1 MKKKQK
7 KIWKYSEALITTLLV
22 SLEKI
27 WQDKSNDIKK
37 ITNNNPSRSQ
47 LLCKDKSRKKNIV
60 NVIFN
65 KKECGK
71 GDVVFLNL
79 YNQC

>member
-1 MKKKQK
+1 M
-7 KIWKYSEALITTLLV
+7 ILLV
-22 SLEKI
+22 FLKFFL
-27 WQDKSNDIKK
+27 QDKSNDTKK

-60 NVIFN
+60 NLIFN